1 MSNSTKTLVIGLIL
15 ALLVAL
21 ASYFGGRV
29 KGREIGWKAGYSEG
43 YAAPRPAD
51 TLTITD
57 TLLVDR
63 PVEVV
68 RYTDRL
74 VYVPVTDTLNVHD
87 TTFIALPREVVQYA
101 DTTYRAQVSGIQPA
115 LDWIEVYQRTQ
126 TITNYIEKYKY
137 PTFILSPTA
146 RVEVL
151 PMSVFAGAG
160 IAADYWTGVFQL
172 SLELGYG
179 VNGILGELPTSSPDK
194 EFKAVGSRAGIYG
207 ALGVKVN
214 LIRK

>member
-1 MSNSTKTLVIGLIL
+1 MGLIL

-21 ASYFGGRV
+21 ASYFAGRI

-43 YAAPRPAD
+43 YAAPHPSD

-115 LDWIEVYQRTQ
+115 LDWIEVFQRTQ
-126 TITNYIEKYKY
+126 TITNYVPSPVWPSLLISPALNVE
-137 PTFILSPTA
+137 ILP
-146 RVEVL
+146 RG
-151 PMSVFAGAG
+151 VFAGAG
-160 IAADYWTGVFQL
+160 IVADYWRDRFQL
-172 SLELGYG
+172 SVEAGYG
-179 VNGILGELPTSSPDK
+179 VNSYLIPENTGNPPDATEASFRKGESFSG
-194 EFKAVGSRAGIYG
+194 FYG
-207 ALGVKVN
+207 RLTARYN